1 MVPDVAEGNLCNIR
15 DHTGREVNL
24 RYSYRVLYQYVNPSG
39 QTYTYGYNENL
50 RLESVTTPRGIEGVR
65 NVYDGANRVVSQRMP
80 DGSTAELRYDDEGQC
95 TYAKDQNGYITAYES
110 DSRFR
115 NIRTVYKDG
124 EERFA
129 YNDNDQL
136 TMYTDKNGNKTQYRY
151 DDRGK
156 LLGSTDALGIQRFFT
171 YNGEGKLL
179 TAGIEGDRLLENT
192 YDRAGRLVRITDAL
206 GRSRET
212 LYDEKRGKGICQF
225 M

>member
-1 MVPDVAEGNLCNIR
+1 M
-15 DHTGREVNL
+15 
-24 RYSYRVLYQYVNPSG
+24 LYQYVNPSG

-136 TMYTDKNGNKTQYRY
+136 TMYTDKMAIRRSTGMTTGGSCSDPPTRSVYRGSLHTM
-151 DDRGK
+151 GK
-156 LLGSTDALGIQRFFT
+156 ES
-171 YNGEGKLL
+171 
-179 TAGIEGDRLLENT
+179 
-192 YDRAGRLVRITDAL
+192 
-206 GRSRET
+206 
-212 LYDEKRGKGICQF
+212 C
-225 M
+225 

>member
-1 MVPDVAEGNLCNIR
+1 MSTILYITAKASCPRQGGANGGILYYRYNKEGNLCNVR

-129 YNDNDQL
+129 YNDNDQA
-136 TMYTDKNGNKTQYRY
+136 DHVYR
-151 DDRGK
+151 
-156 LLGSTDALGIQRFFT
+156 
-171 YNGEGKLL
+171 
-179 TAGIEGDRLLENT
+179 
-192 YDRAGRLVRITDAL
+192 
-206 GRSRET
+206 
-212 LYDEKRGKGICQF
+212 
-225 M
+225 